1 MTTAEFSRQFDVRF
15 NNIDSNLAH
24 SVTEYEKS
32 LYLTQAQLEIVK
44 NYFNPKGNKYQEG
57 FDGSPK
63 RDIDFSNIIKVQAI
77 GTGTQATTTG
87 AITNAT
93 EFGVKTLRIRIT
105 DNVMMILNERFSFA
119 GNGANPTVY
128 TYDTTVVP
136 IDYKQYQTILGKAYK
151 DPPLRQTWR
160 FVRGGA
166 ITNGASTSLDVELIT
181 KSNFSISDPYVYY
194 VRYLKR
200 PVPIILEDL
209 SGQSLTIE
217 NLHDVTQCE
226 LAPELHDEILARA
239 IEIAKADYVGDLN
252 SQIEVNK
259 RTE

>member
-24 SVTEYEKS
+24 GVTEYEKS

-77 GTGTQATTTG
+77 GTGTQADTTG
-87 AITNAT
+87 AITDTT
-93 EFGVKTLRIRIT
+93 EFGIKTLRVRIS
-105 DNVMMILNERFSFA
+105 DNIMMLLNERFSF
-119 GNGANPTVY
+119 NGAGTPSVY
-128 TYDTTVVP
+128 SYDTTVVP
-136 IDYKQYQTILGKAYK
+136 IDYKQYQTVLGKAYK

-160 FVRGGA
+160 FIRGGA
-166 ITNGASTSLDVELIT
+166 ITVGASTSLDVELIT
-181 KSNFSISDPYVYY
+181 KSNFDIAQAYVYY

-200 PVPIILEDL
+200 PQPIILENL
-209 SGQSLTIE
+209 SAQHLTIE
-217 NLHDVTQCE
+217 NVATVSECE
-226 LAPELHDEILARA
+226 LSPELHEEILGRA
-239 IEIAKADYVGDLN
+239 IEICKADYTGDLN
-252 SQIEVNK
+252 SQIELNK
-259 RTE
+259 RNE